1 MFERIPK
8 KVKNIVPI
16 GIRIF
21 IGKLFDYGILFDGW
35 GMKTSTLPPW
45 KECVKENVFLDTQ
58 NKLLRTFEMS
68 NNGGI
73 ISLAD
78 SGKLLWRHWIVTYCI
93 RHMIEYISEDLETV
107 ECGSCD
113 GLTAFFALS
122 ELKRLGKKNTMHL
135 YDAWEPMKDKYLI
148 GAEKKLT
155 GSYSDISIDRIKHN
169 LSEFNNVVYHKG
181 YIPESITKESI
192 PNKIS
197 YLSIDLNSAI
207 PTISAL
213 EHFYPILERNGIIL
227 FDDYGWEDYIETRK
241 AINIFFNDKS
251 GILMPLPT
259 GQAIYFNVCVDV
271 LHDK

>member
-1 MFERIPK
+1 MHFMKAIILEDSTK
-8 KVKNIVPI
+8 IVYKSLSSTY
-16 GIRIF
+16 
-21 IGKLFDYGILFDGW
+21 KLL
-35 GMKTSTLPPW
+35 
-45 KECVKENVFLDTQ
+45 VKEKVSEGVVD
-58 NKLLRTFEMS
+58 
-68 NNGGI
+68 
-73 ISLAD
+73 
-78 SGKLLWRHWIVTYCI
+78 
-93 RHMIEYISEDLETV
+93 EYIKKKPLPLPTEREFVARISEGVNKVTRRLLEN
-107 ECGSCD
+107 GH
-113 GLTAFFALS
+113 FFPEA
-122 ELKRLGKKNTMHL
+122 
-135 YDAWEPMKDKYLI
+135 
-148 GAEKKLT
+148 
-155 GSYSDISIDRIKHN
+155 
-169 LSEFNNVVYHKG
+169 
-181 YIPESITKESI
+181 ESITKESI